1 MRYAKRRDNNHKE
14 ITQALRQAGFE
25 VIDFA
30 SAGHSIPDL
39 LAIREAQPGD
49 AWICWV
55 EVKDSGGRLREGQ
68 KRFQS
73 LFEGRGEWYEARDPY
88 DTVCALQALYLQ
100 RDRK

>member
-14 ITQALRQAGFE
+14 IVSALRAAGFE
-25 VIDFA
+25 VIDFG

-39 LAIREAQPGD
+39 LVSKEAQIGQP
-49 AWICWV
+49 WVCWV
-55 EVKDSGGRLREGQ
+55 EVKDGSGRLRDGQ

-73 LFEGRGEWYEARDPY
+73 LFEPKGEWSEARNAA

-100 RDRK
+100 RAT